1 MNEIRKS
8 CQWVVNNAEYVSID
22 EQVLKSFAEKVITKE
37 MGMSIF
43 GTAYF
48 AMQYLHLNCVPVR
61 ILGISSSIIEWDTS
75 GWHFCEDVCSTGEL
89 TVQCKFWIAL
99 VLQ

>member
-22 EQVLKSFAEKVITKE
+22 EQVLKSFAEKVIKKE

-43 GTAYF
+43 GTVYF
-48 AMQYLHLNCVPVR
+48 AMQSKLKLC
-61 ILGISSSIIEWDTS
+61 
-75 GWHFCEDVCSTGEL
+75 TGAYFRKL
-89 TVQCKFWIAL
+89 FQYY
-99 VLQ
+99 